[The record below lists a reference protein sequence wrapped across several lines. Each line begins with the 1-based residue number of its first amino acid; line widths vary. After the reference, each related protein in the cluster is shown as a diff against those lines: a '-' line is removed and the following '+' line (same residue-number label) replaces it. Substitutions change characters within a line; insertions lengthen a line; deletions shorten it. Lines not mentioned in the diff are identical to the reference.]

1 MKARSPISH
10 VISFVML
17 MAFWLL
23 MSGKYDAFY
32 ITLGVLSVGVVM
44 ALDAIIKRHMFFTDE
59 VDSLRTLRYAYL
71 PVFVVW
77 LIGQVVLSGI
87 HVAKLILHPKL
98 PIATAIVTFRVDLP
112 NPQARVILANAITL
126 TPGTLTILVEGDH
139 FTVHALSPAS
149 YEGILDGSMPDKVLR
164 LFQPEGRAAVSDVV
178 ISPVEGA

>member
-1 MKARSPISH
+1 
-10 VISFVML
+10 ML

-44 ALDAIIKRHMFFTDE
+44 ALDALIKRHVFFSDE

-77 LIGQVVLSGI
+77 LFGQVVLSGI

-126 TPGTLTILVEGDH
+126 TPGTLTLLVEGDQ

-178 ISPVEGA
+178 IAPVEVA